1 MKRKIRPE
9 FKIFKAEK
17 EIKRDRVDVIYR
29 RGSGGG
35 LNVLW
40 EPEVDVYEHEKE
52 VVV

>member
-17 EIKRDRVDVIYR
+17 EIKGI
-29 RGSGGG
+29 GGKPSSG
-35 LNVLW
+35 
-40 EPEVDVYEHEKE
+40 EEA